1 MSLNTD
7 DQSRSD
13 AQTTMAWGAPA
24 QAGRAAGRARSE
36 RPRRVRLRQDGAQGP
51 RAKGAANATRASV
64 PMTQR
69 AAFGQAAPYGQPSA
83 LGQQAPAGAPGASQP
98 DSGEDAHPVSISL
111 VVGSVLS
118 AVTSLLLLSLIH
130 I

>member
-69 AAFGQAAPYGQPSA
+69 AGGFIETID
-83 LGQQAPAGAPGASQP
+83 LVFEWDHP
-98 DSGEDAHPVSISL
+98 DA
-111 VVGSVLS
+111 
-118 AVTSLLLLSLIH
+118 
-130 I
+130 